1 MKNRTK
7 TRFSAWKM
15 LAALPVA
22 AMLMAFGS
30 HSSSDNAKTDA
41 VYGNKIMT
49 IDYHKEGG
57 KQLLFGTIGYY
68 HCHSKLVLVE
78 NCWEGTVT
86 CQGEGWATSWRN
98 WELSDIETSKGKVN
112 GNVLGSNEKRML
124 RAVDRKLRKSEA
136 EGKMVRSV
144 RCKAEEGMVDLAFIV
159 NWSNGNSNGDA
170 DITLTVKEV
179 IKKN

>member
-1 MKNRTK
+1 MQHHIIK
-7 TRFSAWKM
+7 S
-15 LAALPVA
+15 LAALA
-22 AMLMAFGS
+22 LGAMLMAFGS

-41 VYGNKIMT
+41 VYGNKIMN

-68 HCHSKLVLVE
+68 HCHSKLVLMD

-98 WELSDIETSKGKVN
+98 WELSDIETSKGMVN
-112 GNVLGSNEKRML
+112 GKVLRKNEKRML
-124 RAVDRKLRKSEA
+124 RAVDRILRKGET
-136 EGKMVRSV
+136 EGKMIRSV

-159 NWSNGNSNGDA
+159 NWSNGKPNGDA
-170 DITLTVKEV
+170 DITLTVTEV
-179 IKKN
+179 IE

>member
-1 MKNRTK
+1 MMNITK
-7 TRFSAWKM
+7 MRFGAWKM
-15 LAALPVA
+15 LAALTVA
-22 AMLMAFGS
+22 AVLMAFGS
-30 HSSSDNAKTDA
+30 HSSSNNAKTDT
-41 VYGNKIMT
+41 VYGNKLMT

-68 HCHSKLVLVE
+68 HCQSKLVLVD
-78 NCWEGTVT
+78 NSWEGTVT

-112 GNVLGSNEKRML
+112 GKVLGSNEKRML
-124 RAVDRKLRKSEA
+124 RAVDRKLRKGEA

-159 NWSNGNSNGDA
+159 NWSNGTPNGDA
-170 DITLTVKEV
+170 DITLTVQEV
-179 IKKN
+179 IE

>member
-1 MKNRTK
+1 M
-7 TRFSAWKM
+7 
-15 LAALPVA
+15 
-22 AMLMAFGS
+22 
-30 HSSSDNAKTDA
+30 
-41 VYGNKIMT
+41 
-49 IDYHKEGG
+49 
-57 KQLLFGTIGYY
+57 
-68 HCHSKLVLVE
+68 E

>member
-1 MKNRTK
+1 MRHHIIK
-7 TRFSAWKM
+7 S
-15 LAALPVA
+15 LAAVVLG

-30 HSSSDNAKTDA
+30 HSSSNNAKTDT
-41 VYGNKIMT
+41 VYGNKLMT

-68 HCHSKLVLVE
+68 HCQSKLVFMD
-78 NCWEGTVT
+78 NSWEGTVT

-112 GNVLGSNEKRML
+112 GKVLGSNEKRML
-124 RAVDRKLRKSEA
+124 RAVDRKLRKGEA
-136 EGKMVRSV
+136 DGKMVRSV

-159 NWSNGNSNGDA
+159 NWSNGTPNGDA
-170 DITLTVKEV
+170 DITLTVQEV
-179 IKKN
+179 IE